1 MIDVKVDVGE
11 ITIRT
16 VEGNGL
22 TIMSELCVIVD
33 SVCSAWAA
41 DEEED
46 AKVFRR
52 VMMENIADAI
62 KRGAKKRC
70 GLKM

>member
-1 MIDVKVDVGE
+1 MKVDVDE
-11 ITIRT
+11 ITVRK

-22 TIMSELCVIVD
+22 RIMSELCVIVD

-52 VMMENIADAI
+52 VMMENIANAI
-62 KRGAKKRC
+62 KLGAKERC